1 MVGDHTRPL
10 EVRCRLRQCA
20 QVGALKFQFAVPTTP
35 ERALASDAYL
45 ANWRHCYGLDQ
56 PQLYP
61 GTRCTDACTTHGPD
75 AAIDEDQWRSG
86 VHLLQCGCSPWRLK
100 RHNHAGRAV
109 LKPFYQ
115 ELGYRWDEKCVQCSL
130 VDGKRV
136 DALCTNPMENWKP
149 EAVDITVG
157 CAACTSYLCPGA
169 AARTGHATEAME
181 TAKANK
187 HAAAAASIG
196 ADFVPAAFTTYGGWG
211 KVMLDKLEL
220 EYQARKKQEKADG
233 GSGWASQRWKQD
245 LLERMSV
252 AIAKG
257 NWALLDAH
265 SRVPVA
271 A

>member
-1 MVGDHTRPL
+1 MRP
-10 EVRCRLRQCA
+10 
-20 QVGALKFQFAVPTTP
+20 P
-35 ERALASDAYL
+35 
-45 ANWRHCYGLDQ
+45 
-56 PQLYP
+56 
-61 GTRCTDACTTHGPD
+61 
-75 AAIDEDQWRSG
+75 
-86 VHLLQCGCSPWRLK
+86 
-100 RHNHAGRAV
+100 HN
-109 LKPFYQ
+109 Q
-115 ELGYRWDEKCVQCSL
+115 
-130 VDGKRV
+130 
-136 DALCTNPMENWKP
+136 
-149 EAVDITVG
+149 
-157 CAACTSYLCPGA
+157 
-169 AARTGHATEAME
+169 
-181 TAKANK
+181 TAKHKNRVNK

-220 EYQARKKQEKADG
+220 EYQVRKKQEKADG

>member
-1 MVGDHTRPL
+1 MHQPDGEL
-10 EVRCRLRQCA
+10 EAGSR
-20 QVGALKFQFAVPTTP
+20 
-35 ERALASDAYL
+35 
-45 ANWRHCYGLDQ
+45 RHHSGL
-56 PQLYP
+56 
-61 GTRCTDACTTHGPD
+61 G
-75 AAIDEDQWRSG
+75 
-86 VHLLQCGCSPWRLK
+86 
-100 RHNHAGRAV
+100 
-109 LKPFYQ
+109 
-115 ELGYRWDEKCVQCSL
+115 
-130 VDGKRV
+130 
-136 DALCTNPMENWKP
+136 
-149 EAVDITVG
+149 
-157 CAACTSYLCPGA
+157 AACTSYLCPGA

-196 ADFVPAAFTTYGGWG
+196 ADFVPAAFTTYDGWG

-220 EYQARKKQEKADG
+220 EYQVRKKQEKADG